1 MTKVIDGAF
10 TGSSFPA
17 TYTGPGTLVGN
28 IISDGGVTQRTSGSF
43 TSGAEAVRI
52 NLGYRPRAIEIINST
67 DAVLWKKT
75 VGMAAADALKI
86 DTAVAVDSNSYILFE
101 DGGSGNYNILL
112 HATLLGTGK
121 AISFVVEG

>member
-10 TGSSFPA
+10 TGSAFPA

-28 IISDGGVTQRTSGSF
+28 IISDGGVGQRTTGHF

-52 NLGYRPRAIEIINST
+52 KLGYQPRRIEVVNGT
-67 DAVLWKKT
+67 DAVLWKKDI
-75 VGMAAADALKI
+75 GMAAANCLKI
-86 DTAVAVDSNSYILFE
+86 DTAVAVDTNGYITFE
-101 DGGSGNYNILL
+101 DGGAGNYDILL
-112 HATLLGTGK
+112 SATLLDTGK